1 MTTHTGCVLGID
13 AGTTSLR
20 CIAWDAQGQALA
32 QGRGAIPLHAVGPD
46 GFEQDPNDWW
56 RALCAATR
64 AVMDQLPSPPLA
76 LCIAQQRETFVAC
89 DPDGAPRHPAIL
101 WMDERALPQ
110 VEAVR
115 QHPLA
120 PRLHAL
126 TGKPICVTPSLY
138 KLLWLRDTH
147 PAAFAG
153 DLRVADVS
161 AWLHHALTGR
171 WVTSTACADP
181 MGLSDIRTGRW
192 DPDLLALVG
201 LSESHL
207 PALSPPGARL
217 GELSA
222 WAAAQTGLPQGL
234 PVVAGAGDGQAA
246 ALGAGLRGPHEAYLN
261 LGTAL
266 VSGVAS
272 PRLVCDAAFRT
283 LAGAD
288 PRTWLLETDLK
299 GGTFT
304 LNWLV
309 QRWLAPGA
317 DDDQKQ
323 ATLDALERDAAA
335 LPPGAQGLALLP
347 YWCGVM
353 NPYWDDDAAGLVLGW
368 RDRHGPAHLYRA
380 ALEGL
385 ALEQR
390 LHTDGVQA
398 ALGAPIQRL
407 VLMGGGSRSDLWC
420 QIIADATHRE
430 VQRAA
435 SPETTSLGAAILAA
449 PLAGLHPDLD
459 AATAAM
465 TRRGETFSPGEH
477 QPHYDALFEEVYRPL
492 YPALRAPM
500 AALARLTRAQPHPQ
514 ETP

>member
-171 WVTSTACADP
+171 WVTSTAP
-181 MGLSDIRTGRW
+181 W
-192 DPDLLALVG
+192 
-201 LSESHL
+201 
-207 PALSPPGARL
+207 
-217 GELSA
+217 
-222 WAAAQTGLPQGL
+222 
-234 PVVAGAGDGQAA
+234 
-246 ALGAGLRGPHEAYLN
+246 
-261 LGTAL
+261 
-266 VSGVAS
+266 AS
-272 PRLVCDAAFRT
+272 PT
-283 LAGAD
+283 S
-288 PRTWLLETDLK
+288 
-299 GGTFT
+299 
-304 LNWLV
+304 
-309 QRWLAPGA
+309 AP
-317 DDDQKQ
+317 
-323 ATLDALERDAAA
+323 
-335 LPPGAQGLALLP
+335 
-347 YWCGVM
+347 
-353 NPYWDDDAAGLVLGW
+353 AAGT
-368 RDRHGPAHLYRA
+368 P
-380 ALEGL
+380 
-385 ALEQR
+385 
-390 LHTDGVQA
+390 T
-398 ALGAPIQRL
+398 
-407 VLMGGGSRSDLWC
+407 S
-420 QIIADATHRE
+420 
-430 VQRAA
+430 
-435 SPETTSLGAAILAA
+435 SPW
-449 PLAGLHPDLD
+449 
-459 AATAAM
+459 
-465 TRRGETFSPGEH
+465 
-477 QPHYDALFEEVYRPL
+477 
-492 YPALRAPM
+492 
-500 AALARLTRAQPHPQ
+500 
-514 ETP
+514 